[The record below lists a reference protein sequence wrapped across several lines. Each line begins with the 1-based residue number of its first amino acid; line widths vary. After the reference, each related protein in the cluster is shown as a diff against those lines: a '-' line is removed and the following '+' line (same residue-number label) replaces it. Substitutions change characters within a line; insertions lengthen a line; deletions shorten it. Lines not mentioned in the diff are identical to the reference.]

1 MCPNNQ
7 MLFHQMHD
15 CSKRMLSAHGRAV
28 AHVSSDMWT
37 HWLLMHRPCTRSS
50 EPESTYGWLRRH
62 WELKDT
68 GGRSVFYQNTAS
80 HICPCPSRQPYTHVH
95 MDNAGWLSG
104 FKGVHEVQVWCGDG
118 VIGGTKGVEWDGVD
132 PNTWYQCIKSS
143 KTELE
148 RFIRCPHWHMQQLQE
163 TGMDSKSQT
172 CKGNTIHL
180 SL

>member
-7 MLFHQMHD
+7 MLFHQMHG
-15 CSKRMLSAHGRAV
+15 CSKCFLHM

-50 EPESTYGWLRRH
+50 EPESKYGWLRRH

-95 MDNAGWLSG
+95 MDNTGWLSG

-118 VIGGTKGVEWDGVD
+118 VIGGTKGVEWG
-132 PNTWYQCIKSS
+132 WSWS
-143 KTELE
+143 K
-148 RFIRCPHWHMQQLQE
+148 HMIPMHQILQNRVR
-163 TGMDSKSQT
+163 T
-172 CKGNTIHL
+172 L
-180 SL
+180 Y